1 MPIEKS
7 RTKWTRPRP
16 TPLQVAV
23 ADALI
28 ECRAGPGTIRAFS
41 RSQLVLLLDRLIGGR
56 CTYEG
61 DCVNINTS
69 GLNIFAECLGD
80 ICIDSVFE
88 NMSNVRVDASSLDK
102 IREAAKSAFTVAA
115 EFECELNEDPSKD
128 LKPRKKFVR
137 LVLEPKEAG

>member
-1 MPIEKS
+1 MPAEKS
-7 RTKWTRPRP
+7 QTKSKCP
-16 TPLQVAV
+16 TPLQMAV

-41 RSQLVLLLDRLIGGR
+41 RSQLVLLLDKLVGGR

-61 DCVNINTS
+61 DCVNIDTS
-69 GLNIFAECLGD
+69 GLNIFAENFGD
-80 ICIDSVFE
+80 ICIESVFE
-88 NMSNVRVDASSLDK
+88 NLSNVRVDARGLCE
-102 IREAAKSAFTVAA
+102 IREAVKSAFTVSA
-115 EFECELNEDPSKD
+115 EFECELNDDPKKD